1 MVSFYPHRM
10 MEWLKLIMLH
20 IFDLFRLHDLIYVE
34 PSSPRLWGSM
44 GICSPKAKRH
54 MSSVRRATSSTAVL
68 PAVWQVW
75 AAGMGSV
82 GSWQATSFRTIFQQM
97 QGITIWYVPF
107 PSRVANSRPNARN
120 TPIDVTP
127 MFADFWPSCP
137 VQNNDPLDAA
147 GAFHMPK
154 PRAHADASCD
164 WTRQHLLQKT
174 SRTASKLEVSRGLSM
189 SPWCHVALLLPG
201 VLQKAVAEVSKIRN
215 LKEMWIVVMHGW
227 QSEPTWWTERWLW
240 LCVCPSLSL
249 SFYNSLR
256 HPLCVSLCLSLWLSI
271 YLSIILSVA

>member
-1 MVSFYPHRM
+1 MVKVNYAPHF
-10 MEWLKLIMLH
+10 WFVSPSW
-20 IFDLFRLHDLIYVE
+20 FDLCWTIVPKTLGINGDLLTKSE
-34 PSSPRLWGSM
+34 ATHELRETCNFKHGSATCCLA
-44 GICSPKAKRH
+44 GVGCRNGKRR
-54 MSSVRRATSSTAVL
+54 VVTSYK
-68 PAVWQVW
+68 
-75 AAGMGSV
+75 
-82 GSWQATSFRTIFQQM
+82 FQNNFP
-97 QGITIWYVPF
+97 TNARKYVPF

>member
-34 PSSPRLWGSM
+34 PSVPKTLGINGDLLTKSEATHELRETCNFKYGSATCCLA
-44 GICSPKAKRH
+44 GVGCRNGKRR
-54 MSSVRRATSSTAVL
+54 VVTGYKFQNNF
-68 PAVWQVW
+68 P
-75 AAGMGSV
+75 
-82 GSWQATSFRTIFQQM
+82 TIARKY
-97 QGITIWYVPF
+97 IPF

-137 VQNNDPLDAA
+137 VQNNNPLDAA

-164 WTRQHLLQKT
+164 
-174 SRTASKLEVSRGLSM
+174 
-189 SPWCHVALLLPG
+189 
-201 VLQKAVAEVSKIRN
+201 
-215 LKEMWIVVMHGW
+215 
-227 QSEPTWWTERWLW
+227 
-240 LCVCPSLSL
+240 
-249 SFYNSLR
+249 
-256 HPLCVSLCLSLWLSI
+256 
-271 YLSIILSVA
+271 

>member
-1 MVSFYPHRM
+1 MIWS
-10 MEWLKLIMLH
+10 MLNH
-20 IFDLFRLHDLIYVE
+20 
-34 PSSPRLWGSM
+34 PSPRLWGSM

-97 QGITIWYVPF
+97 QGNIFPFLAVWLTRGLTRETHPLMSPPCLLTFGLHVPSKITIPWTQQVP
-107 PSRVANSRPNARN
+107 SICQSQELM
-120 TPIDVTP
+120 P
-127 MFADFWPSCP
+127 MQVVIEPGNISCKK
-137 VQNNDPLDAA
+137 QA
-147 GAFHMPK
+147 GLPAGW
-154 PRAHADASCD
+154 RYTEAC
-164 WTRQHLLQKT
+164 Q
-174 SRTASKLEVSRGLSM
+174 
-189 SPWCHVALLLPG
+189 CHPGDVALLLPG

-227 QSEPTWWTERWLW
+227 QSEPTWWTERWLR

-249 SFYNSLR
+249 SFCNSLR